1 MTDQLSGRAAA
12 ERPVSSIAV
21 GFTAFAAVVMI
32 MAGAFQAFQGLVA
45 LLNDEFYVVGQ
56 EWTFSLDLTSWGWV
70 HLIVGA
76 LVAVA
81 GVFVLRG
88 AVWARSVGVVVA
100 GVSALL
106 NFMWLPYYPIWSM
119 LIIALDV
126 VVIWALTAHGRDIAR

>member
-1 MTDQLSGRAAA
+1 MTDQLSGRSST
-12 ERPVSSIAV
+12 EHVSPVAV
-21 GFTAFAAVVMI
+21 GFTAFAAVVMM

-45 LLNDEFYVVGQ
+45 FLNDDFYLVG
-56 EWTFSLDLTSWGWV
+56 EKWTFSFDLTSWGWA

-88 AVWARSVGVVVA
+88 AIWARAVGVAVA
-100 GVSALL
+100 AVSALL
-106 NFMWLPYYPIWSM
+106 NFLWLPYYPIWSM

-126 VVIWALTAHGRDIAR
+126 VVIWALTAHGRDITR

>member
-1 MTDQLSGRAAA
+1 MTDQLSGRAST
-12 ERPVSSIAV
+12 EPPVSPMAV

-32 MAGAFQAFQGLVA
+32 MTGAFQAFQGLVA

-56 EWTFSLDLTSWGWV
+56 KWTFSFDLTSWGWV

-81 GVFVLRG
+81 GAFVLRG
-88 AVWARSVGVVVA
+88 AVWARAVGVVVA
-100 GVSALL
+100 VASALL
-106 NFMWLPYYPIWSM
+106 NFMWLPYYPLWSM